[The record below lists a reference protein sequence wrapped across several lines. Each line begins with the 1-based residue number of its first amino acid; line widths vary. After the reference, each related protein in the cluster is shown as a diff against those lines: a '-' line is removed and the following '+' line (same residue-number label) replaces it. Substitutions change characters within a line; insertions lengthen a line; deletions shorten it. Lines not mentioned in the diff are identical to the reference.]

1 MRELNNNLYIYFYT
15 FTHVYEKRRKR
26 EENNRSEYILER
38 KKVNLLSTISHKKKE
53 EAKQNISS
61 SYIYTNKNIWIM
73 KQKQKCTEK
82 LRWPFKRINESEILL
97 LTKQKMYD

>member
-38 KKVNLLSTISHKKKE
+38 KKVILLSTISHKKKE

-61 SYIYTNKNIWIM
+61 SYIY
-73 KQKQKCTEK
+73 KQKYMDYE
-82 LRWPFKRINESEILL
+82 
-97 LTKQKMYD
+97 TKTKVYRQITMAI